1 LLWVTGKI
9 DEILQKLDTDA
20 TSGLR
25 GEEVQHR
32 LQKYGLN
39 EFEEEEKVTI
49 FQKILHHLKEIPTL
63 ILIAAAIVATIAA
76 VINMQSEAGGS
87 PSDWAKVVIIL
98 TIVVINV
105 VLGLYQENKAEQALE
120 ALKKMNTFKTTVIRN
135 GTKQIIDANQL
146 VPGDIVELNAG
157 DVITADSRLIEASSL
172 QVEEAALTGES
183 QPVDKEPHAI
193 VEENSPLGDRL
204 NMVYS
209 GCLVT
214 GGRAKA
220 VVVETAMNTEMGKIA
235 RLLKETKKL
244 LTPLQLRLQQLAKRI
259 SVIALISGVVMF
271 AVGFVGWGN
280 DFIHML
286 FLAVALGVA
295 AVPETLPIIVTMILS
310 YGVFNMVQK
319 KAIIRKIPAIETI
332 GNTSVICSDKT
343 GTLTMN
349 KMKIQHVWHVR
360 HDPISVK
367 DKENFNTDQ
376 KMLVEI
382 MTSCSNAVI
391 EAYGEDNEEHVVG
404 DPTEIAII
412 RLLHDLK
419 LDRVKAER
427 DYPRVH
433 EIPFDSS
440 RKRMTTL
447 HRDGDGY
454 IAVTKGAFDRIPVD
468 WDPELLK
475 RATEIHDSYADKA
488 LRVIAVSIKKYDEM
502 PTDLSEKEL
511 ESGHE
516 FRGMVGMIDPP
527 RPESKDAVKRAKEAG
542 IKTVMITG
550 DHKATAVAIAKEIGI
565 MQEGDRAMTGV
576 DLAEMSDVDLIA
588 QVRGISVYARVSP
601 EDKLRIVAAWSA
613 HNEVIA
619 MTGDGVNDAPA
630 LKAADVGVA
639 MGITGTEVT
648 KSAADMI
655 ITDDNFATIVDA
667 ITEGRTSY
675 DNIRK
680 TIQFL
685 LGVNFAEIFVLLAGM
700 VVLGRTVLTALQILI
715 INVVYDGIPGFFLA
729 FEMKEPDVMKRRPLP
744 KGAGVFAQDVGL
756 FIAVRAVTFSIITLA
771 AFIIGAF
778 VQVAPATADAYMQVV
793 WYGWGAHTGQY
804 VAELGRT
811 LGYGFLEN
819 IFAMRYLGNFEVGM
833 TMAFMVLSWASTID
847 TFNTRT
853 RQSIFK
859 AGFLSNKGVFFAVL
873 GAIAFSLV
881 VALWPPLMNI
891 FSVVYVHYYHWILI
905 TGLALMQLLAVE
917 ILKFYMRRRNAKKA
931 PVLAS

>member
-1 LLWVTGKI
+1 LQWVTGKI
-9 DEILQKLDTDA
+9 DEVLEELNTDA
-20 TSGLR
+20 TGGLR
-25 GEEVQHR
+25 DDEVKIR

-39 EFEEEEKVTI
+39 EFEEEEKVTL
-49 FQKILHHLKEIPTL
+49 FKKVLHHLKEIPTL
-63 ILIAAAIVATIAA
+63 ILIAATIVATIAA
-76 VINMQSEAGGS
+76 IINMQSETGGS

-98 TIVVINV
+98 IIIIINV

-120 ALKKMNTFKTTVIRN
+120 ALKKMNTFKTTVIRD
-135 GTKQIIDANQL
+135 GIKLIIEANQL

-157 DVITADSRLIEASSL
+157 DVITADSRLIESSSL

-183 QPVDKEPHAI
+183 QPSDKDHKAVI
-193 VEENSPLGDRL
+193 EENAPLGDRL

-235 RLLKETKKL
+235 RLLKDTKKL

-259 SVIALISGVVMF
+259 SIIALISAAIMF
-271 AVGFVGWGN
+271 TVGFVGWGN
-280 DFIHML
+280 EFIYML

-310 YGVFNMVQK
+310 FGVFNMVRK
-319 KAIIRKIPAIETI
+319 KTIIRKIPAIETI

-343 GTLTMN
+343 GTLTLN
-349 KMKIQHVWHVR
+349 KMKIQKVWHVN
-360 HDPISVK
+360 HEPTAAASD
-367 DKENFNTDQ
+367 FNQDELH
-376 KMLVEI
+376 LVE
-382 MTSCSNAVI
+382 MLASCSNATI
-391 EAYGEDNEEHVVG
+391 EIVHDQNRTHDEDEHVVG

-412 RLLHDLK
+412 RLLHDK
-419 LDRVKAER
+419 GRTRVDSER

-433 EIPFDSS
+433 ELPFDSG
-440 RKRMTTL
+440 RKRMTTI
-447 HRDGDGY
+447 HHVRDGY
-454 IAVTKGAFDRIPVD
+454 IVLTKGAFDRLPVA
-468 WDPELLK
+468 WDDDLHK
-475 RATEIHDSYADKA
+475 KAIEIHDSFADRA
-488 LRVIAVSIKKYDEM
+488 LRVLAIGYKHYPEM
-502 PTDLSEKEL
+502 PEDLSEEAL
-511 ESGHE
+511 EKDLK
-516 FRGMVGMIDPP
+516 FLGMVGMIDPP
-527 RPESKDAVKRAKEAG
+527 RPESKDAVARAKEAG

-565 MQEGDRAMTGV
+565 MQEGDRAITGV
-576 DLAEMSDVDLIA
+576 ELSEMSDVDLIA

-613 HNEVIA
+613 HNEVVA

-680 TIQFL
+680 AIQFL

-729 FEMKEPDVMKRRPLP
+729 FEMKEPDVMKRKPLS

-756 FIAVRAVTFSIITLA
+756 FIACRAVTFSIITIA
-771 AFIIGAF
+771 AFMIGAF
-778 VQVAPATADAYMQVV
+778 VQVAPLTADAYMHVV
-793 WYGWGAHTGQY
+793 WNGWSGS
-804 VAELGRT
+804 LGVWD
-811 LGYGFLEN
+811 N
-819 IFAMRYLGNFEVGM
+819 ILLMREYGNFPVGM

-859 AGFLSNKGVFFAVL
+859 AGFLSNKGVFFAVI
-873 GAIAFSLV
+873 GAIGFSLV
-881 VALWPPLMNI
+881 VALWPPLMDI
-891 FSVVYVHYYHWILI
+891 FSVVYVHGYHWLII
-905 TGLALMQLLAVE
+905 TGLALVQLVAVE
-917 ILKFYMRRRNAKKA
+917 FLKLFIRRRNAKKQGA
-931 PVLAS
+931 VATA